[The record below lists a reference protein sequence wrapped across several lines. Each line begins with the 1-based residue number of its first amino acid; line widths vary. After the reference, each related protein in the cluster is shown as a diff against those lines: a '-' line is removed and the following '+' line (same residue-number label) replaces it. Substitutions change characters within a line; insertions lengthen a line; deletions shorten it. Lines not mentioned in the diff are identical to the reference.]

1 MMACNAL
8 LPDWIAT
15 IVTPSNCGR
24 DVQDRSVGELVEQS
38 EGAPAFEQ
46 TKWQHVGMAKNAAEC
61 TSLVESVLADIKK
74 HAMSLISGWGAS
86 IAVLAMLLAL
96 TKVVYSNYEGP
107 LVGMAKPLV
116 ALWEVCIIFVTPSL
130 MVMRSMA
137 Q

>member
-1 MMACNAL
+1 MSCNAL
-8 LPDWIAT
+8 LPDWIVT

-24 DVQDRSVGELVEQS
+24 DVQDRRVGELVAQS

-46 TKWQHVGMAKNAAEC
+46 TKWQHVGIAKNAAEC

-86 IAVLAMLLAL
+86 IAVLAAMIPAL
-96 TKVVYSNYEGP
+96 TKVVYLNHEGP

-116 ALWEVCIIFVTPSL
+116 ALWEVCMVFVTRSL
-130 MVMRSMA
+130 MVMRSMG